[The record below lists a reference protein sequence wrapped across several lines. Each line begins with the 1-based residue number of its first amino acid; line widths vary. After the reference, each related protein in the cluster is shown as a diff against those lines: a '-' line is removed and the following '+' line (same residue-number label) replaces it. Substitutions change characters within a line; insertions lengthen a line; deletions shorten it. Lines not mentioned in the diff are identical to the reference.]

1 MNAGRHPGNS
11 TNSATWDDPGRCNT
25 TPFWQ
30 FYEEQTSTSGDYDTS
45 IEIVKPYA
53 IEEPDDEEDQLFDE
67 TPQSTEPTPQWQKD
81 LVDFMDDLQCE
92 SDSSGSSL
100 SSNQTRGQK
109 RKSPNTAS
117 QDRPLTQSPP
127 EEAQHERPQVSPK
140 RRCRKSKG
148 KQPHSDLEAVH
159 AAFVSHAS
167 SDTWSSVRSGSD
179 TPFTDVSSPGDMCN
193 ESPALDEMDTD

>member
-11 TNSATWDDPGRCNT
+11 TSSATWDDPGRCNT
-25 TPFWQ
+25 APFWQ
-30 FYEEQTSTSGDYDTS
+30 FHEERTSTPGDYDGS

-81 LVDFMDDLQCE
+81 LVKFMDDLQCE

-100 SSNQTRGQK
+100 SSNQTRGKK
-109 RKSPNTAS
+109 RKSPSTAS
-117 QDRPLTQSPP
+117 QDHPLAQSPADD
-127 EEAQHERPQVSPK
+127 AQLERPQVSPK
-140 RRCRKSKG
+140 RRCRESKG
-148 KQPHSDLEAVH
+148 KQPQSDLEAVH
-159 AAFVSHAS
+159 AAFLSHAS
-167 SDTWSSVRSGSD
+167 SDTWSSVSSGSD

-193 ESPALDEMDTD
+193 ESLAPDEMDMY